1 MNTLGPEHPENR
13 AELPPDDLPPQT
25 AGRPKLTELDY
36 EADPLARLERNNR
49 STKQAIIFFF
59 AVPGIAAF
67 LALGTTIISRIVG
80 GPYCDADS
88 SAWLCTEGFR
98 LFFHIAPALVCF
110 FGLFGAAYIC
120 YYKWKRHQRWRP
132 WIAVIWF
139 IMPVAIG
146 WSVNSAAMLIL
157 NA

>member
-1 MNTLGPEHPENR
+1 MG
-13 AELPPDDLPPQT
+13 T
-25 AGRPKLTELDY
+25 A
-36 EADPLARLERNNR
+36 
-49 STKQAIIFFF
+49 
-59 AVPGIAAF
+59 
-67 LALGTTIISRIVG
+67 IISRIVG